1 MKEAS
6 PLRMLRS
13 SILTPRSPRAAPSLA
28 LAAGMA
34 ACIAPQLAHAQVM
47 SGTPQAP
54 VITAPPVSDPVT
66 RDLNQSTPPAPGESM
81 GTGGTPG
88 AIGAADVEMG
98 RVSGADLPPP
108 PDALAGTTLPADT
121 FYGPPAPKVT
131 KGELGNIE
139 WTEPTTHVPPALE
152 EAVQLVTRN
161 YPSALAGRA
170 ALRAAASDV
179 SAAKWLRFPSA
190 QANLSYLDDSGS
202 PQPQFIVEAP
212 IWSAG
217 RIGANIRRARASE
230 DATSAEYVETVQN
243 LALVTSQT
251 YFQVATLT
259 LREQLLEQSLVEHDR
274 LVETMER
281 RVEAEISP
289 VADLELA
296 RSRAAQIQQEYTV
309 TQASRRSSLRVLAE
323 LIADPAFELGP
334 IPYYDPE
341 ADIANKDALED
352 QAVAYD
358 PTLERLRAQADVAR
372 AELDTRKSSILPQVN
387 AQYSYDDIFGSR
399 VGVVLRSQT
408 TGGLSQFSEINSARQ
423 RITSAL
429 ENIRVAEQQLRRD
442 VETTI
447 IAYEAAKARAAISL
461 TSAATASRVSA
472 SYTRQFIAG
481 RRSWLDVMNAL
492 REAVNA
498 EIGRADAEIGAM
510 SAATELL
517 LTSGRWRPIF
527 VNDVRAE
534 LERENARAERTDL
547 SDDDASDDDEPLRRP
562 GGRKIFNILGQE

>member
-1 MKEAS
+1 MFTQSSDYGSRSGGALRRLTLLAS
-6 PLRMLRS
+6 
-13 SILTPRSPRAAPSLA
+13 
-28 LAAGMA
+28 GA
-34 ACIAPQLAHAQVM
+34 ACLSAPIANAQVM
-47 SGTPQAP
+47 GGTPQAP

-66 RDLNQSTPPAPGESM
+66 RDLNEGTPQTGRSVASAPGSE
-81 GTGGTPG
+81 G
-88 AIGAADVEMG
+88 IGAADLEMG
-98 RVSGADLPPP
+98 SVSGADLPPP
-108 PDALAGTTLPADT
+108 PDSLAGTALPVDS
-121 FYGPPAPKVT
+121 FYGPPAPKAR
-131 KGELGNIE
+131 KGEIGAIG
-139 WTEPTTHVPPALE
+139 WTEPTEHVPPALE

-217 RIGANIRRARASE
+217 RIGANIRRAKASE
-230 DATSAEYVETVQN
+230 DASSAEYVETVQN

-251 YFQVATLT
+251 YFQVASLT
-259 LREQLLEQSLVEHDR
+259 LREQLLAQSLVEHER

-289 VADLELA
+289 IADLELA
-296 RSRAAQIQQEYTV
+296 RSRAAQIQQDYTV
-309 TQASRRSSLRVLAE
+309 TQASRRSALRILAE

-334 IPYYDPE
+334 IPYYDAE
-341 ADIANKDALED
+341 DEIANKDALED

-387 AQYSYDDIFGSR
+387 AQYSYDDVFGSR

-408 TGGLSQFSEINSARQ
+408 SGGLSQFSEVNSARQ
-423 RITSAL
+423 RITAAL

-442 VETTI
+442 VETTLI
-447 IAYEAAKARAAISL
+447 EYEASKARAAISL

-498 EIGRADAEIGAM
+498 EIGRADAEIGAL

-517 LTSGRWRPIF
+517 LVSGRWRPVF
-527 VNDVRAE
+527 VETRPERQEITPAAIDFDDGSDRPKADNE
-534 LERENARAERTDL
+534 LR
-547 SDDDASDDDEPLRRP
+547 RRP
-562 GGRKIFNILGQE
+562 GGRQIFNVAGQE